1 MTLHRRDFIKSAA
14 IAAAAL
20 PLDAALASAETR
32 DGREYYELRAYR
44 LKPGAAHTLLDTYL
58 AQALIPAL
66 NKRGVRN
73 VGVFTEPEAKD
84 GPAVWVLMAHKDL
97 ASIGAVNAAV
107 NRDSAVLAAGADY
120 LNAPTKENPAFDR
133 IDSWVF
139 LAFDGMPR
147 LTVPAMTRGNQP
159 RVFELRVYESFSE
172 LKALK
177 KIDMFNAGEIPL
189 MQSVGMS
196 PVFYGQALAGRDL
209 PQLTY
214 MLCTPT
220 RDASATAWKAFLAHP
235 TWRTLVEDPQYANTV
250 SKIVSRFLVPTGYSQ
265 L

>member
-1 MTLHRRDFIKSAA
+1 M
-14 IAAAAL
+14 
-20 PLDAALASAETR
+20 
-32 DGREYYELRAYR
+32 
-44 LKPGAAHTLLDTYL
+44 
-58 AQALIPAL
+58 Q
-66 NKRGVRN
+66 
-73 VGVFTEPEAKD
+73 
-84 GPAVWVLMAHKDL
+84 
-97 ASIGAVNAAV
+97 VNASV
-107 NRDSAVLAAGADY
+107 NRDPAVVSADTDY
-120 LNAPTKENPAFDR
+120 LSAPTKDNPAFDR
-133 IDSWVF
+133 IDSWLF
-139 LAFDGMPR
+139 LAFAGMPR
-147 LTVPAMTRGNQP
+147 MQAPATTRGNQP

-220 RDASATAWKAFLAHP
+220 REASAVAWKAFLAHP
-235 TWRTLVEDPQYANTV
+235 TWRKLVEDPQYANTV
-250 SKIVSRFLVPTGYSQ
+250 SKIISRFLVPTSYSQ